1 MQILRMID
9 ELIIGGVGIFLAN
22 LPVAYIMKK
31 DFEEQKERGY
41 VSSFS
46 EYWSKGVDYFN
57 KMFL

>member
-1 MQILRMID
+1 MIE

-31 DFEEQKERGY
+31 DFEEQKEKGY

-46 EYWSKGVDYFN
+46 EYWSKGIDYFN